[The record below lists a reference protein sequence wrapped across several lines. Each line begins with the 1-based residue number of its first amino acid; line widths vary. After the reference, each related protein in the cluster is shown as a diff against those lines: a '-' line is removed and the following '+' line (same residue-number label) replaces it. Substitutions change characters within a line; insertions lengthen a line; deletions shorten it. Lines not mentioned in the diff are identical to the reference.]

1 MNAKETLIAAL
12 TSISLLAA
20 PAHAGGPVLAIED
33 TAEPVAQTHLSPG
46 EKIGLAV
53 LGLIIIGALA
63 GGGGSDVCN
72 DGGEEP
78 SPEPGC

>member
-1 MNAKETLIAAL
+1 MKLTTLLIAAL
-12 TSISLLAA
+12 LAV

-33 TAEPVAQTHLSPG
+33 TAEPVAQAHLSPG

>member
-1 MNAKETLIAAL
+1 MTTFLKAMAL
-12 TSISLLAA
+12 TAA
-20 PAHAGGPVLAIED
+20 IMAVIAGHADAGGPVIED

-63 GGGGSDVCN
+63 GGGGNDVCN
-72 DGGEEP
+72 NDEP
-78 SPEPGC
+78 SPTDGGC